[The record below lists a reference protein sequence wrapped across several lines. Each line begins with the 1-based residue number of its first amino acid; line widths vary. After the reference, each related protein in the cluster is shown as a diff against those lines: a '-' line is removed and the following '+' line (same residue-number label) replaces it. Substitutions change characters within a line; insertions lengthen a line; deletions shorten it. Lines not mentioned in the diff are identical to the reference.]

1 MRIKA
6 RIGQTGLGI
15 YTSGASGFTKDKA
28 IEHTKDLVMTA
39 STLTLEV
46 LTELTKTRKLRVGIN
61 LSNFLL
67 VKERAT
73 NGDPIGVSPDIAQ
86 EIARRLGVEVE
97 FVCYPDPGAVCDAAE
112 RGEWDIGNVGAEPQ
126 RAQTIAFTLAYC
138 EIEATYLVP
147 AGSPLLS
154 IDDVDQSGIR
164 IATKGRAAYGLWL
177 ENNLQHAQ
185 LVRSNSIDASFDD
198 FVEQGLEVLAGLKPR
213 LLRDVERLP
222 GARIL
227 EGKFSAVQQSVGTPR
242 KNTKAAAWLAATV
255 EELKASGFVVA
266 SIAKHNVQGLTVAP

>member
-1 MRIKA
+1 M
-6 RIGQTGLGI
+6 GQIWLGI
-15 YTSGASGFTKDKA
+15 YTSVASGSTKVQA
-28 IEHTKDLVMTA
+28 IEHDRDLLMNTSVVNSA
-39 STLTLEV
+39 V
-46 LTELTKTRKLRVGIN
+46 LTELTKTGKLRAGVN

-67 VKERAT
+67 VTDRAA

-86 EIARRLGVEVE
+86 EIASRLGVEVE

-112 RGEWDIGNVGAEPQ
+112 LGEWDIGNIGAEPQ
-126 RAQTIAFTLAYC
+126 RAETIAFTSAYC

-147 AGSPLLS
+147 AGSRLQS
-154 IDDVDQSGIR
+154 INDVDQSGIR

-177 ENNLQHAQ
+177 EKNLRHAQ
-185 LVRSNSIDASFDD
+185 LVRSGSIDASFDD
-198 FVEQGLEVLAGLKPR
+198 FVAQGLEVLAGLKPR

-242 KNTKAAAWLAATV
+242 KNTNAAAWLAATV
-255 EELKASGFVVA
+255 EELKASGFVA
-266 SIAKHNVQGLTVAP
+266 GAIAKHNVQGLTVAP